1 MAEIWCLDC
10 DACCGTA
17 EECQWKHTLGFASNY
32 GGGAVV
38 GGAAGIAPG
47 AAMGAAAGAAAG
59 SVVPVL
65 GTVVGGAVGGLCGAL
80 GGVSVGMGVGAV
92 GGALK
97 WGMENDC
104 PKCTHMGSRHYER
117 IDGKSHIDC
126 KHCGTSMVTTKKPGD
141 EGWGLCVNCRDLKH
155 STTCKRCGRRYTTF
169 AQKGEKN
176 YRVCPDCR

>member
-92 GGALK
+92 
-97 WGMENDC
+97 MENDC

-169 AQKGEKN
+169 TQKGEKN